1 MFIALGM
8 APEIV
13 MIVQDQDL
21 LTRSMLLLIK
31 IGSRQS
37 AEPATNNNQ
46 VVGLRQFG
54 GWPPIRTPGPC
65 SAMCVI
71 V

>member
-1 MFIALGM
+1 MLIPLRM

-13 MIVQDQDL
+13 MIVEDQDPFI
-21 LTRSMLLLIK
+21 LTMLLLIK
-31 IGSRQS
+31 IRSRQS

-46 VVGLRQFG
+46 VVGLGQFG
-54 GWPPIRTPGPC
+54 GGPPIRTSVPRAG
-65 SAMCVI
+65 MGVL